1 MNAEMEAG
9 RVVATPFVP
18 RDPAGIP
25 PRAWLYGRHLI
36 RRNVSVT
43 VAPGGV
49 GKSSLTIIQALELF
63 TGRQFLGDCSAGP
76 LRVWLFNLEDERS
89 ELDRRIAAAMKHY
102 AIEPQDIGGRLFV
115 DTGREQQLILANQI
129 RDEVQIDKRLIE
141 NLKLQLTVNNI
152 DVLIVDPFV
161 SSHRVNEMDNGKIDY
176 VTKEWMRLAEHC
188 GCAVELVHHTR
199 KLNGAEATSDAS
211 RGASSLINA
220 ARSARVLQRL
230 PDDELREAGVA
241 GDGCTYF
248 SVKRD
253 KANLAGSGEKETFRT
268 VSVDLGQGDQVG
280 VVEVWKKPDLFQ
292 GISLRDLLK
301 VQKAI
306 DGRDCRYSDQAGK
319 QWIGIVIAETL
330 SLKLPKD
337 KQRIKRIIEVWLQ
350 SGALEKVSKKLDNGK
365 NGPVLEV
372 GEWASKK

>member
-1 MNAEMEAG
+1 
-9 RVVATPFVP
+9 
-18 RDPAGIP
+18 
-25 PRAWLYGRHLI
+25 
-36 RRNVSVT
+36 
-43 VAPGGV
+43 
-49 GKSSLTIIQALELF
+49 
-63 TGRQFLGDCSAGP
+63 
-76 LRVWLFNLEDERS
+76 
-89 ELDRRIAAAMKHY
+89 
-102 AIEPQDIGGRLFV
+102 
-115 DTGREQQLILANQI
+115 
-129 RDEVQIDKRLIE
+129 
-141 NLKLQLTVNNI
+141 
-152 DVLIVDPFV
+152 
-161 SSHRVNEMDNGKIDY
+161 
-176 VTKEWMRLAEHC
+176 
-188 GCAVELVHHTR
+188 
-199 KLNGAEATSDAS
+199 
-211 RGASSLINA
+211 
-220 ARSARVLQRL
+220 LQRL

-280 VVEVWKKPDLFQ
+280 VVEVWKKPSLFQ
-292 GISLRDLLK
+292 GLSWRDLLK